1 MSKCYYKQGGFM
13 KKITA
18 LFLSLAVVLGI
29 FMIQGCSQKRGP
41 GAVTGIE
48 NSVSSQSCDPKKG
61 TNVFAGNFYSECKTT
76 TAGNIF
82 FSPYSIFAALSMT
95 YEGAKGE
102 TAGQMAV
109 LLHLQ
114 SDAATRQAGFASMM
128 NAINAPGKSYTLSTS
143 NNLWIQQ
150 GFPVLQSY
158 TTVLT
163 QYYLAAITL
172 LDFINSPE
180 ASRQTINN
188 AVAGQTNNKIT
199 NLIPPGDIT
208 SFTRLVLTN
217 AVYMD
222 ATWADKFPAAN
233 THTGSFYTT
242 ASSPVSVSIMSQT
255 MPGNIENYYGAA
267 QVMEM
272 PYVNNE
278 LSMFVFLPPQGQMAA
293 LESVMTGDKL
303 NDWFANRS
311 SAAAVTGSVI
321 VLLPKFTFTE
331 NYDLTSMLQ
340 NMGMVLAFNSAADF
354 SGIAPKSY
362 GPLYVSDVVHKAYVS
377 VDENGTEAAAATA
390 VIFTTTIECV
400 TVPINQPPVFNVD
413 SPFIFVI
420 RENTTNA
427 ILFMGRVMDPTSN

>member
-1 MSKCYYKQGGFM
+1 M

-76 TAGNIF
+76 TTGNIF

-331 NYDLTSMLQ
+331 NYDLKAMLE
-340 NMGMVLAFNSAADF
+340 NMGMVDAFTPGVADF
-354 SGIAPKSY
+354 TGITSNGGLTISAV
-362 GPLYVSDVVHKAYVS
+362 LHKAYVS

-390 VIFTTTIECV
+390 VVFGV
-400 TVPINQPPVFNVD
+400 TAGNISVPINQPPVFNVD

>member
-1 MSKCYYKQGGFM
+1 
-13 KKITA
+13 
-18 LFLSLAVVLGI
+18 
-29 FMIQGCSQKRGP
+29 
-41 GAVTGIE
+41 
-48 NSVSSQSCDPKKG
+48 
-61 TNVFAGNFYSECKTT
+61 
-76 TAGNIF
+76 
-82 FSPYSIFAALSMT
+82 
-95 YEGAKGE
+95 
-102 TAGQMAV
+102 
-109 LLHLQ
+109 
-114 SDAATRQAGFASMM
+114 
-128 NAINAPGKSYTLSTS
+128 
-143 NNLWIQQ
+143 
-150 GFPVLQSY
+150 
-158 TTVLT
+158 
-163 QYYLAAITL
+163 
-172 LDFINSPE
+172 
-180 ASRQTINN
+180 
-188 AVAGQTNNKIT
+188 
-199 NLIPPGDIT
+199 
-208 SFTRLVLTN
+208 
-217 AVYMD
+217 MD

>member
-1 MSKCYYKQGGFM
+1 
-13 KKITA
+13 
-18 LFLSLAVVLGI
+18 
-29 FMIQGCSQKRGP
+29 
-41 GAVTGIE
+41 
-48 NSVSSQSCDPKKG
+48 
-61 TNVFAGNFYSECKTT
+61 
-76 TAGNIF
+76 
-82 FSPYSIFAALSMT
+82 MT